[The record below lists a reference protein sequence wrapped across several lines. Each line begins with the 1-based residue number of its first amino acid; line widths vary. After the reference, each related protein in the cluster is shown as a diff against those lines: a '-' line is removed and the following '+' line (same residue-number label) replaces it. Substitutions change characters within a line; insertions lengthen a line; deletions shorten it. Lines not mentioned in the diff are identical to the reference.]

1 MNPRII
7 IIGFGNIGR
16 GFAKVLNMKYNF
28 LVEKFGVSPK
38 VVAIVDSKGAAINP
52 KGLDLEKALYIKKSK
67 RTIAFYSGYGKLGVT
82 GLEVL
87 DNVDAEILVEATPTN
102 ITDGEPGLS
111 FMLEAMRTGRHV
123 VTANKGPLAI
133 AFHKL
138 WEESKKHNVQLKFDA
153 TVGGAIP
160 VISLA
165 KHCLYGNQIVSIRGV
180 LNATTNVILTKMSE
194 NRCSLEEAIKEAR
207 EKGICETD
215 PTYDLNG
222 TDTACKM
229 VILANALMEKRVTYR
244 DLQKVGGIE
253 KITVEDL
260 REARKKG
267 CTIKLVGLVDEKRLL
282 VEPMLVPLNDK
293 ICVDN
298 TLNAVELKTDLAK
311 EIVIV
316 GHGAGSIETASKM
329 LKDMIEIFKNKQSLN
344 AEKQPPVSI

>member
-1 MNPRII
+1 M
-7 IIGFGNIGR
+7 
-16 GFAKVLNMKYNF
+16 
-28 LVEKFGVSPK
+28 
-38 VVAIVDSKGAAINP
+38 AIVDSKGAAINP

-67 RTIAFYSGYGKLGVT
+67 RTIAFYSGYSKLGVT

-123 VTANKGPLAI
+123 VTTNKGPLAI
-133 AFHKL
+133 AFNKL
-138 WEESKKHNVQLKFDA
+138 WEESKKHDVQLKFDA

-165 KHCLYGNQIVSIRGV
+165 KHYLYGNQIVSIRGV

-194 NRCSLEEAIKEAR
+194 NSCSLEGAIKEAR

-229 VILANALMEKRVTYR
+229 VILANALMEKKVTYR

-260 REARKKG
+260 NEARKKG
-267 CTIKLVGLVDEKRLL
+267 CTIKLVGLADEKRLL
-282 VEPMLVPLNDK
+282 VEPMLIPLNDK

-316 GHGAGSIETASKM
+316 GHGAGPIETASKM
-329 LKDMIEIFKNKQSLN
+329 LNDMIEIFKNKQIVKRTKRNCSVF
-344 AEKQPPVSI
+344 Q